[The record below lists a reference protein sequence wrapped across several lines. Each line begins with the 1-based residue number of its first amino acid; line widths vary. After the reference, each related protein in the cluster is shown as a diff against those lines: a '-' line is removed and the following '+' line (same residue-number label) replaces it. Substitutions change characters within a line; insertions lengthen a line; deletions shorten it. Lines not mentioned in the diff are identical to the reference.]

1 MIFFKTRLERAIYH
15 YMTVFTYIS
24 NIMLVFIL
32 LKFLDSII
40 ENPNVD
46 SNFQML
52 ESKKISTLKKDM
64 IFEIRMKNN
73 HKIINDML

>member
-1 MIFFKTRLERAIYH
+1 
-15 YMTVFTYIS
+15 
-24 NIMLVFIL
+24 MLVFIL